1 MAVRVALG
9 ETQLVQEVRR
19 FLLDN
24 GVCLDSFSQVG
35 ALGDADL
42 NIRGRGQG
50 LEGWV
55 CQRRS
60 LLTLQLSVKVR
71 KIIGRLL
78 ACPFGLYSLWNS
90 LGQNTG
96 VGFPSPGDLTIP
108 GIEPRSPALQ
118 ADSLPA
124 EPQGK
129 PKNTGVGSLSLLQG
143 IFLAQES
150 NQGLLHRKVDSLP
163 TELSGGPL
171 HRLGGSPKHP
181 SSCLSPAP
189 LAPY

>member
-60 LLTLQLSVKVR
+60 LLTLQLSIKVR

-96 VGFPSPGDLTIP
+96 VGS
-108 GIEPRSPALQ
+108 
-118 ADSLPA
+118 
-124 EPQGK
+124 
-129 PKNTGVGSLSLLQG
+129 SLSLLQG
-143 IFLAQES
+143 ILPSQGS
-150 NQGLLHRKVDSLP
+150 NPGLLHCRRILYQ
-163 TELSGGPL
+163 LSHRGSPRILEWVAYPFSRGSSWPRNRTRVSCIARWILYQLSCQGGPYTGWVGALSIL
-171 HRLGGSPKHP
+171 HPVSPLPH
-181 SSCLSPAP
+181 
-189 LAPY
+189 

>member
-42 NIRGRGQG
+42 NIRGCGQG

-96 VGFPSPGDLTIP
+96 VGS
-108 GIEPRSPALQ
+108 
-118 ADSLPA
+118 
-124 EPQGK
+124 
-129 PKNTGVGSLSLLQG
+129 SLSLLQG
-143 IFLAQES
+143 ILPSQGS
-150 NQGLLHRKVDSLP
+150 NPGLLHCRRILYQ
-163 TELSGGPL
+163 LSHRGSPRILEWVAYPFSRGSSWPRNRTRVFCIARWILYQLSCQGGPYTGWVGALSIL
-171 HRLGGSPKHP
+171 HPVSPLPH
-181 SSCLSPAP
+181 
-189 LAPY
+189 

>member
-96 VGFPSPGDLTIP
+96 VGS
-108 GIEPRSPALQ
+108 
-118 ADSLPA
+118 
-124 EPQGK
+124 
-129 PKNTGVGSLSLLQG
+129 SLSLLQG
-143 IFLAQES
+143 ILPSQGS
-150 NQGLLHRKVDSLP
+150 NPGLLHCRWILYQ
-163 TELSGGPL
+163 LSHRGSPRILEWVAYPFSRGSSWPRNRTRVSCIARWILYQLSCQGGPYTGWVGALSIL
-171 HRLGGSPKHP
+171 HPVSPLPH
-181 SSCLSPAP
+181 
-189 LAPY
+189 

>member
-90 LGQNTG
+90 LGQNTA
-96 VGFPSPGDLTIP
+96 VGS
-108 GIEPRSPALQ
+108 
-118 ADSLPA
+118 
-124 EPQGK
+124 
-129 PKNTGVGSLSLLQG
+129 SLSLLQG
-143 IFLAQES
+143 ILPSQGS
-150 NQGLLHRKVDSLP
+150 NPGLLHCRWILYQ
-163 TELSGGPL
+163 LSHRGSPRILEWVAYPFSRGSSWPRNRTRVSCIARWILYQLSCQGGPYTGWVGALSIL
-171 HRLGGSPKHP
+171 HPVSPLPH
-181 SSCLSPAP
+181 
-189 LAPY
+189 